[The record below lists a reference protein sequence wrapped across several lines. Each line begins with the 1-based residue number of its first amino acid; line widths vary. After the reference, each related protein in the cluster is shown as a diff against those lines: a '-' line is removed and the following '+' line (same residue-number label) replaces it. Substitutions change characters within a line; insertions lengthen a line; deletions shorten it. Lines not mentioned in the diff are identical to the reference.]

1 MIMDWR
7 YELNKRRDFAW
18 LWLARHLP
26 RRLAYW
32 SYIVQGGRVI
42 RSDEI
47 VPEVRYAELL
57 KRMVP

>member
-1 MIMDWR
+1 MLDLH
-7 YELNKRRDFAW
+7 YELSKRRDFCW

-42 RSDEI
+42 KPDEV

-57 KRMVP
+57 SRM